1 MTDQYHAKL
10 FLGSPEIR
18 ESCTLDGYRNGEP
31 IATKCRDAMEKTFY
45 STSEVADLFGISR
58 VTVYRWVKNGKI
70 QSFGL
75 GKNLKIPLFEI
86 KRLLQEFGISALS
99 SEDMDDI
106 LKKDK
111 VRDIILFMAH
121 KGKNDL

>member
-1 MTDQYHAKL
+1 
-10 FLGSPEIR
+10 
-18 ESCTLDGYRNGEP
+18 
-31 IATKCRDAMEKTFY
+31 MEKTFY

-58 VTVYRWVKNGKI
+58 VTVYRWIKNGKI

-99 SEDMDDI
+99 SEYMDDI

-111 VRDIILFMAH
+111 VRDIILFMAR

>member
-1 MTDQYHAKL
+1 
-10 FLGSPEIR
+10 
-18 ESCTLDGYRNGEP
+18 
-31 IATKCRDAMEKTFY
+31 MEKTFY

-58 VTVYRWVKNGKI
+58 VTVYRWIKNGKI

-111 VRDIILFMAH
+111 VRDIILFMAR

>member
-1 MTDQYHAKL
+1 
-10 FLGSPEIR
+10 
-18 ESCTLDGYRNGEP
+18 
-31 IATKCRDAMEKTFY
+31 MEKTFY

-86 KRLLQEFGISALS
+86 KRLLQDFGISALS
-99 SEDMDDI
+99 SEDMDGI
-106 LKKDK
+106 LKKDG
-111 VRDIILFMAH
+111 VRDIIQVMAQ
-121 KGKNDL
+121 KGKHDL

>member
-1 MTDQYHAKL
+1 
-10 FLGSPEIR
+10 
-18 ESCTLDGYRNGEP
+18 
-31 IATKCRDAMEKTFY
+31 MEKTFY

-58 VTVYRWVKNGKI
+58 VTVYRWIKNGKI

>member
-1 MTDQYHAKL
+1 
-10 FLGSPEIR
+10 
-18 ESCTLDGYRNGEP
+18 
-31 IATKCRDAMEKTFY
+31 MEKTFY

-86 KRLLQEFGISALS
+86 KRLLQDFGISALS
-99 SEDMDDI
+99 SEDMDGI
-106 LKKDK
+106 LKKDE
-111 VRDIILFMAH
+111 VRDIIQVMAQ
-121 KGKNDL
+121 KGKHDL